1 MLRPKKHSY
10 KEFDDKN
17 KIPAAR
23 KFPTFPITFLIV
35 RPLVEVQTNAGY
47 IRATHA

>member
-10 KEFDDKN
+10 KQFDDKK

-23 KFPTFPITFLIV
+23 KFPIPPITCLMV

-47 IRATHA
+47 IDATHA

>member
-1 MLRPKKHSY
+1 MTK
-10 KEFDDKN
+10 

-23 KFPTFPITFLIV
+23 KFPTPPITFLMV

-47 IRATHA
+47 IHATHA